1 MNKAI
6 DKKMV
11 KRFLEQKGQ
20 ARGIHFRNDAEFV
33 LKKKGEKGLKDLETE
48 LKKLGCPIDY
58 LKINNLGFYPIGWR
72 PISLL
77 AMEKVFGWKDKEI
90 RELCAYAAGV
100 SLIVKLYMKFFYSLD
115 KMVEKAP
122 EIWKEYFTEGE
133 LKVVDY
139 DEQKRYTIIRV
150 ENFNLD
156 PVFCRCLEGYF
167 ENIIKMVIRT
177 DKVNCQETRCAFD
190 QHDYHE
196 FLIKW

>member
-1 MNKAI
+1 
-6 DKKMV
+6 
-11 KRFLEQKGQ
+11 
-20 ARGIHFRNDAEFV
+20 
-33 LKKKGEKGLKDLETE
+33 
-48 LKKLGCPIDY
+48 
-58 LKINNLGFYPIGWR
+58 
-72 PISLL
+72 
-77 AMEKVFGWKDKEI
+77 MEKVFDWKDKEI